1 MELISPAAGAGN
13 ASDTPDGQHDA
24 AAAAVTALY
33 REHALGL
40 TRLAN
45 LMLGS
50 RPAAEDVV
58 QDAFCALYRRWQHLS
73 DTGKALPYLRACVLN
88 GCRTALRARGRDRG
102 GVHQPPVVSA
112 ESVVLTMQDRSE
124 VLAALRRLPDRQRE
138 ALVLRFYLD
147 LSDAEIARDMGIS
160 RGTVRST
167 THRGLAALG
176 ITLKETP

>member
-1 MELISPAAGAGN
+1 MELTSPAAGAGN
-13 ASDTPDGQHDA
+13 ADATPAGSQDGSSV
-24 AAAAVTALY
+24 AVTALY

-40 TRLAN
+40 IRLAN

-73 DTGKALPYLRACVLN
+73 DPAKALPYLRSCVLN
-88 GCRTALRARGRDRG
+88 GCRTALRRSGRDRG
-102 GVHQPPVVSA
+102 AIHQPPVVSA
-112 ESVVLTMQDRSE
+112 ESDVLSREERRE
-124 VLAALRRLPDRQRE
+124 VLDALRGLPDRQRE